1 MQLVYV
7 ITAIRTAIHMSRW
20 AFLYQ
25 ILLLLIYHLHILVIL
40 LSPIWPTPLNYS
52 HTIRIVVIR
61 VTTTWCH
68 IDLLLQTQL
77 SLRAGIERALDF
89 LLRGECISGA
99 KFSVSVATDGGKVGF
114 DGGLGLAQVRCL
126 WWWVNAR
133 CLGCGVGS
141 LNCYHFE
148 FFNFNKPLI

>member
-7 ITAIRTAIHMSRW
+7 ITSIRTAIHVTRR

-25 ILLLLIYHLHILVIL
+25 TLLLLIYHLHILVVIL
-40 LSPIWPTPLNYS
+40 LSPVVRTTPLNYS
-52 HTIRIVVIR
+52 HPIRIVVIR

-99 KFSVSVATDGGKVGF
+99 EFSVGIPTDSGKVGF

-126 WWWVNAR
+126 WWWVNAG
-133 CLGCGVGS
+133 CLSCGVGS

-148 FFNFNKPLI
+148 FLTLINL